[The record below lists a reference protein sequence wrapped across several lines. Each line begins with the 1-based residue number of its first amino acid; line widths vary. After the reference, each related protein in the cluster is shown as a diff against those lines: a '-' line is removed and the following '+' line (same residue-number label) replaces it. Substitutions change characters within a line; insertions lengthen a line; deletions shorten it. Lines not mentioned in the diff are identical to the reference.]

1 MIDATTALGR
11 LGTSLALGLLAFPG
25 SAVDALRGL
34 LPDALAGDSATPDVD
49 EEIIDSYRTALQA
62 VVDDDDEQ
70 ALGAFRAVW
79 NRREDI
85 GTTEEGLDVALHA
98 GVGVA
103 AMNDLHGTGDLERV
117 LPLIEPHW
125 GRLDDPTVLVFETL
139 SSNYPDASEDDVPEV
154 SDSPT
159 ELDDLET
166 AAFARLLE
174 RILDRDYDVDE
185 LYRASLQAM
194 LGHRAQMAVRLQ
206 AEVWGRWD
214 RESDD
219 PEEDPDDDPED
230 EVLGAGVALAA
241 HMDFL
246 GDLDLDVSRDEI
258 VEAIEPHA
266 DRLSVAPAAVFERL
280 SAGSTDADP
289 QKIHDE
295 RVEVDPEEF
304 DPEAADLDTLETI
317 VHCNLLQTLRD
328 RAE

>member
-11 LGTSLALGLLAFPG
+11 LGTNLALGLLAFPG
-25 SAVDALRGL
+25 SAVDALRDL
-34 LPDALAGDSATPDVD
+34 LPDALTGGSATPEVD
-49 EEIIDSYRTALQA
+49 EKTMESYRTALQA
-62 VVDDDDEQ
+62 IVEDDDEQ
-70 ALGAFRAVW
+70 ALAAFRAVW
-79 NRREDI
+79 NRREEI
-85 GTTEEGLDVALHA
+85 GATDDGLDVALRA

-103 AMNDLHGTGDLERV
+103 ALVDLHGSGDLERV

-125 GRLDDPTVLVFETL
+125 GRLDDPVASVFETL

-159 ELDDLET
+159 GLDDLET
-166 AAFARLLE
+166 AAFARLL
-174 RILDRDYDVDE
+174 DRLLNQEHGVDE

-206 AEVWGRWD
+206 AEVWNRWD
-214 RESDD
+214 QESDD
-219 PEEDPDDDPED
+219 SPEE

-241 HMDFL
+241 HFDFL

-258 VEAIEPHA
+258 VEAVEPHA
-266 DRLSVAPAAVFERL
+266 DRLSVAPAAVFEHL
-280 SAGSTDADP
+280 STGSTDADP
-289 QKIHDE
+289 QTIHDE
-295 RVEVDPEEF
+295 HVEEDPEEF

-317 VHCNLLQTLRD
+317 AHCNLLQTLRD